1 MCQNII
7 CIMAQN
13 RINDNILSLL
23 DNYVLDNSEDVAQQ
37 VAENFRKRR
46 VERNI
51 TRQHIAERSG
61 VPISTVAR
69 FERTGLIAFESLIK
83 LAMALGYISDIR
95 NLFSTAKFNTMQ
107 ELEQIRRKKDDKRAY
122 PIKK

>member
-1 MCQNII
+1 
-7 CIMAQN
+7 MAHN
-13 RINDNILSLL
+13 GINDNILSLL
-23 DNYVLDNSEDVAQQ
+23 DSYTLDNPEDVAKE

-83 LAMALGYISDIR
+83 LAMALGYIADIR

>member
-1 MCQNII
+1 M
-7 CIMAQN
+7 
-13 RINDNILSLL
+13 
-23 DNYVLDNSEDVAQQ
+23 
-37 VAENFRKRR
+37 
-46 VERNI
+46 
-51 TRQHIAERSG
+51 
-61 VPISTVAR
+61 AR
-69 FERTGLIAFESLIK
+69 FERTGLIAFESLIR

>member
-1 MCQNII
+1 
-7 CIMAQN
+7 MAHN
-13 RINDNILSLL
+13 GINDNILSLL
-23 DNYVLDNSEDVAQQ
+23 DNYTLDNSEDVAKE
-37 VAENFRKRR
+37 VAENFRRRR
-46 VERNI
+46 VEKNI

-61 VPISTVAR
+61 VSISTVAR
-69 FERTGLIAFESLIK
+69 FERTGLIAFESLIR
-83 LAMALGYISDIR
+83 LAMALGYIADIR

>member
-1 MCQNII
+1 
-7 CIMAQN
+7 MAQN
-13 RINDNILSLL
+13 GINDNILSLL
-23 DNYVLDNSEDVAQQ
+23 DSYTLDNPEDVAKE

-83 LAMALGYISDIR
+83 LAMALGYIADIR
-95 NLFSTAKFNTMQ
+95 NLFSTTKFNTMQ
-107 ELEQIRRKKDDKRAY
+107 ELELIRRKKNDKRAY

>member
-1 MCQNII
+1 M
-7 CIMAQN
+7 
-13 RINDNILSLL
+13 
-23 DNYVLDNSEDVAQQ
+23 
-37 VAENFRKRR
+37 
-46 VERNI
+46 
-51 TRQHIAERSG
+51 
-61 VPISTVAR
+61 AR

-83 LAMALGYISDIR
+83 LAMALGYIYDIR

>member
-1 MCQNII
+1 M
-7 CIMAQN
+7 
-13 RINDNILSLL
+13 
-23 DNYVLDNSEDVAQQ
+23 
-37 VAENFRKRR
+37 
-46 VERNI
+46 
-51 TRQHIAERSG
+51 
-61 VPISTVAR
+61 AR